1 MLLKEALIIGTIG
14 IVIGLVISI
23 LFSFG
28 LIEYLAGV
36 ASRYNPQNISGAFLQ
51 LDYRVE
57 LKTVIPLVGIGITV
71 ILSYLIVIL
80 SCIFPIRKLSK
91 ITTIDAI
98 RENKSEKLKAKMM
111 KTPKIIGKLF
121 KVEGE
126 LAYKNIR
133 KDRSKYRMVVV
144 TIACSIILFLII
156 TQSYD
161 ISTYRY
167 GRGKARFKNTQQM
180 NATIYIEKE
189 NGDQGTEETI
199 KYLLDNNLTDRCISA
214 RQIRADNEKAPNKLS
229 LKISF
234 PKTKLTEKAKKLY
247 ENQELILNE
256 EGENYLAGSLVYY
269 ASGTIYDQVLEELG
283 IEALNKGECIVV
295 APKFRT
301 KDWKDVKVS
310 RIEKGDKIL
319 LKETI
324 SDSGNYKETEL
335 NEMSKEEQEQLENL
349 VKHFGGEILNEPI
362 EEKKIDTSEINL
374 QSYELKVAGVYEK
387 QIPSLHTIEG
397 SPFAIIVNKETKDEW
412 VKGENIQEDWLS
424 DVDFYTEDGE
434 KVEESMDELN
444 SILEKIDAKANWSQE
459 YQFSVARESADKF
472 QDTIV
477 YIFLAIIILLLSVNV
492 FSIIWSGITL
502 RKKEFGALKSM
513 GMSNKQIIKMLILEC
528 IFYGLDAFIYGSL
541 ISILILFVMYIK
553 IVEYEY
559 YKFYIPWNDIVFSGI
574 VMYVII
580 FFAMF
585 TKINKVFKQNII
597 DSIKDENV

>member
-167 GRGKARFKNTQQM
+167 GRGKVRFKNTQQL
-180 NATIYIEKE
+180 NASIYIEKQNE
-189 NGDQGTEETI
+189 DQGTEETI
-199 KYLLDNNLTDRCISA
+199 KYLLDNNLTDRCISV
-214 RQIRADNEKAPNKLS
+214 RQIRADNEKAPNKLK
-229 LKISF
+229 LQISF

-247 ENQELILNE
+247 ESQELILNE
-256 EGENYLAGSLVYY
+256 EGENYLAGSMVYY
-269 ASGTIYDQVLEELG
+269 ASGTIYDEVLEELG

-295 APKFRT
+295 EPKFRT
-301 KDWKDVKVS
+301 KDWRDVKVS
-310 RIEKGDKIL
+310 SIEKGDKIL

-324 SDSGNYKETEL
+324 SDSGSYKETEL
-335 NEMSKEEQEQLENL
+335 NEMSKEEQEKLESL
-349 VKHFGGEILNEPI
+349 VKHFGGEISNEPI
-362 EEKKIDTSEINL
+362 EEQKIDTSEINL
-374 QSYELKVAGVYEK
+374 QSYELMVAGVYEK
-387 QIPSLHTIEG
+387 QIPNIYTIEG

-412 VKGENIQEDWLS
+412 VKEENIEEDWMS

-444 SILEKIDAKANWSQE
+444 NILEKIDAKATWSQE
-459 YQFSVARESADKF
+459 YQFSVARESSDKF

-477 YIFLAIIILLLSVNV
+477 YIFLAIIVLLLSVNV